1 MASTTQPPYVNPQSC
16 QRRSWRRAQAC
27 GPENQHKNHPP
38 VPYRAKVVP
47 FCGTIQGG
55 LQDGLE
61 ITIKGV
67 ILASKDTRFA
77 VNFQTDTSDNDIAF
91 HFNPRFE
98 SGGYLVCN
106 TKENG
111 YWGTEEWKTPLP
123 FQKGDPF
130 ELSFLVQSSRFQVT
144 VNKNLFVQYTHRV
157 PFHGVDILRVTG
169 IVQLFSI
176 SFQLGGCVAQERTQ
190 AWVSNWMQLRFLVL
204 PFSLAV
210 GS

>member
-176 SFQLGGCVAQERTQ
+176 SFQLHPKNAI
-190 AWVSNWMQLRFLVL
+190 
-204 PFSLAV
+204 
-210 GS
+210 